1 MNNEEIQ
8 KIMAELQNQGMKPE
22 DIADGVLWPLYR
34 DGKMSREDLAT
45 LCSSIG
51 LELEEDFEN
60 DEHADPIEEDA
71 GEGVTQEEAEAAK
84 EIAPGESKEEFQ
96 EKIEEANEGS
106 ADEGAAEEADEAAGE
121 DEGAEEEAEKP
132 EEGASEDEDEEWKY
146 TKENIFKM

>member
-8 KIMAELQNQGMKPE
+8 RLMAELQNQGMKPE

-51 LELEEDFEN
+51 LELDEDFEN
-60 DEHADPIEEDA
+60 DEHADPIEEGA

-84 EIAPGESKEEFQ
+84 EIAPGESKEEFE

-106 ADEGAAEEADEAAGE
+106 ADEGAQEEAGE
-121 DEGAEEEAEKP
+121 GEEGAEEAKESED
-132 EEGASEDEDEEWKY
+132 GASEDEDEEWKY